1 MNSIDSSSL
10 LSKDILFE
18 KDDEEVLFHKQMHQ
32 NNKHSYNQQTINVVE
47 EELPDSLHNNKK
59 VGMIV
64 MKQLA

>member
-18 KDDEEVLFHKQMHQ
+18 KNDEEVLLNRQMYQ
-32 NNKHSYNQQTINVVE
+32 NNKHSYNQQKINVVE
-47 EELPDSLHNNKK
+47 EELPDSLHNKK